1 MVFFEYLNSHF
12 FLSIKMHIKAFFK
25 GYLCCARYSFVLCA
39 VSCLKRHN
47 ELSIL
52 INFLQRRWKY
62 NIIRLCQ
69 HPFVVPVDFLVSYE
83 RELNC
88 CRVIVH
94 IARRYSLRNWVKQL
108 TIGIQ
113 ATSQAHLRE
122 CRRRSINTK
131 DNRFW
136 RKIPQRTIDYQYF
149 PRSTMKENN

>member
-1 MVFFEYLNSHF
+1 MAHVFSSPF
-12 FLSIKMHIKAFFK
+12 
-25 GYLCCARYSFVLCA
+25 SFVVETQVTRQIKHFNRFPSA
-39 VSCLKRHN
+39 TD
-47 ELSIL
+47 EE
-52 INFLQRRWKY
+52 Y
-62 NIIRLCQ
+62 NILRLC
-69 HPFVVPVDFLVSYE
+69 HLLRE

-113 ATSQAHLRE
+113 GTSQAHLRE

-136 RKIPQRTIDYQYF
+136 RKILQRAIDYQYY
-149 PRSTMKENN
+149 RLSAQENN